1 MELQALHSV
10 APHGALAKF
19 AVLGSGP
26 LPLTSLCI
34 FDALRHEQC
43 GPACIQNIDHDPLA
57 IAQSSTLCHALGH
70 TEKTICFRCTDAQ
83 ADTLELCHFDVVY
96 LAALTGISCE
106 QKYDVIASVV
116 KRMRPGALLV
126 LRTAHSLRGLLY
138 PVGRKKMM
146 WISIK
151 DRLKKLQ
158 VIKVSEDLC
167 SIGLIPLLVVHP
179 YNHVINS
186 IIICRVEPR

>member
-34 FDALRHEQC
+34 FDGLQYQKY
-43 GPACIQNIDHDPLA
+43 GPACIHNVDHDPLA
-57 IAQSSTLCHALGH
+57 IAQSSKLCHALGH
-70 TEKTICFRCTDAQ
+70 TEKTICFRCADAQ
-83 ADTLELCHFDVVY
+83 ADTVELCHFDVVY
-96 LAALTGISCE
+96 LAALAGICCE
-106 QKYDVIASVV
+106 QKHDIITSVV

-138 PVGRKKMM
+138 PVGPWKMT
-146 WISIK
+146 SSLV
-151 DRLKKLQ
+151 R
-158 VIKVSEDLC
+158 
-167 SIGLIPLLVVHP
+167 IPAKSQ
-179 YNHVINS
+179 Y
-186 IIICRVEPR
+186 R